1 MKIHQSM
8 KKHRN
13 RKSRKRP
20 ACAFPDDYLPYLVA
34 RASHAILRDF
44 HALLAPRRMRVS
56 EWRVL
61 GTLSSG
67 GGYTVGALAR
77 ATLFKQP
84 TLSKL
89 LDRLERRGLVRR
101 VAGGMDLRQSL
112 VELTARGRKRIGP
125 VVAQARRRERAVLK
139 AYRARDIRAFKGLL
153 KAFITG
159 FERKEG

>member
-1 MKIHQSM
+1 M
-8 KKHRN
+8 KKHTVR
-13 RKSRKRP
+13 RAGP
-20 ACAFPDDYLPYLVA
+20 APGAFPDDYLPYLVA
-34 RASHAILRDF
+34 RASHVILRDF
-44 HALLAPRRMRVS
+44 HALLAPARMRVP

-101 VAGGMDLRQSL
+101 VAGEMDLRQAL
-112 VELTARGRKRIGP
+112 VELTPAGRRRIVP
-125 VVAQARRRERAVLK
+125 VIAGARRREALLLQRFRK
-139 AYRARDIRAFKGLL
+139 ADVRAFKRLL
-153 KAFITG
+153 RAFTEG
-159 FERKEG
+159 FETPLR

>member
-1 MKIHQSM
+1 MKN
-8 KKHRN
+8 HRKVWKPKARGA
-13 RKSRKRP
+13 RKARY
-20 ACAFPDDYLPYLVA
+20 AFPDDYLPYLVA
-34 RASHAILRDF
+34 RASHVILHDF
-44 HALLAPRRMRVS
+44 HALLKPQRMRVA

-61 GTLSSG
+61 GTLSGG

-101 VAGGMDLRQSL
+101 AAGGMDLRQSL

-125 VVAQARRRERAVLK
+125 VVAQARRREKLVLK
-139 AYRARDIRAFKGLL
+139 RHRAGDVRALKRLL
-153 KAFITG
+153 KTFIAG
-159 FERKEG
+159 FEPKAG

>member
-1 MKIHQSM
+1 MKS
-8 KKHRN
+8 HRN
-13 RKSRKRP
+13 RKRAADR
-20 ACAFPDDYLPYLVA
+20 FPHDYLPYLVA
-34 RASHAILRDF
+34 RASHAILQDF
-44 HALLAPRRMRVS
+44 HALLKPRRMRVA

-61 GTLSSG
+61 ATLLA

-101 VAGGMDLRQSL
+101 VAGGMDLRHSL

-125 VVAQARRRERAVLK
+125 VAAQARRREKAVLK
-139 AYRARDIRAFKGLL
+139 GYRARDVKAFKGLL
-153 KAFITG
+153 KAFIAG
-159 FERKEG
+159 FEPKGR

>member
-1 MKIHQSM
+1 MKSHITR
-8 KKHRN
+8 KHRN
-13 RKSRKRP
+13 RKRP
-20 ACAFPDDYLPYLVA
+20 AYVFPDDYLPYLVA
-34 RASHAILRDF
+34 RASHVILHDF
-44 HALLAPRRMRVS
+44 HSLLKPAKMRVP

-61 GTLSSG
+61 GTLSAG

-101 VAGGMDLRQSL
+101 VAGGMDLRHSL

-125 VVAQARRRERAVLK
+125 VVARARRREKAVLGNH
-139 AYRARDIRAFKGLL
+139 RARDIKAFKALL
-153 KAFITG
+153 KAFIAG
-159 FERKEG
+159 FEREAR

>member
-1 MKIHQSM
+1 MKFHQSM
-8 KKHRN
+8 KSHRI
-13 RKSRKRP
+13 RKR
-20 ACAFPDDYLPYLVA
+20 ASYSFPHDYLPYLVA

-44 HALLAPRRMRVS
+44 HALLAPRRMRVP

-61 GTLSSG
+61 GTLSAG

-101 VAGGMDLRQSL
+101 VAGGMDLRHSL
-112 VELTARGRKRIGP
+112 VELSARGRKRIGP
-125 VVAQARRRERAVLK
+125 VVAQARRREKAVLK
-139 AYRARDIRAFKGLL
+139 GYRARDIKAFKGLL
-153 KAFITG
+153 KAFIEG
-159 FERKEG
+159 FEGKRR

>member
-1 MKIHQSM
+1 M
-8 KKHRN
+8 KKHSVR
-13 RKSRKRP
+13 RAAAAAP
-20 ACAFPDDYLPYLVA
+20 GAFPHDYLPYLVA
-34 RASHAILRDF
+34 RASHVILRDF
-44 HALLAPRRMRVS
+44 HALLAPARMRVP

-101 VAGGMDLRQSL
+101 VAGEMDLRQAR
-112 VELTARGRKRIGP
+112 VELTSVGRRRIAP
-125 VVAQARRRERAVLK
+125 VIVRARRREALLLK
-139 AYRARDIRAFKGLL
+139 RFRKADVRAFKRLL
-153 KAFITG
+153 RAFTEG
-159 FERKEG
+159 FETPLR